1 MSLWVIRARAER
13 ATIPVTSAMPPKA
26 EVNSSPAV
34 FAMRHPEVRNERI
47 EDRSV
52 PP

>member
-34 FAMRHPEVRNERI
+34 FAMRPLRSAMEAI